1 MVRIFKLVLFI
12 MKKYLRAGTIT
23 QPFGIKGDTKVYPH
37 TDDPSIFKKI
47 KKVFIEKGSEYEEYE
62 VESAR
67 MALPLVILK
76 FKGIDTPED
85 IRAFRQKDIYIL
97 REDASPLEEGEYYFA
112 DIIGMDV
119 TDDNG
124 IARGKITDILQTGA
138 NDVYEITA
146 EDGTSFLLP
155 AIKEC
160 ILNVDTAENKMLI
173 HILEGLLD

>member
-1 MVRIFKLVLFI
+1 MES
-12 MKKYLRAGTIT
+12 YLKVGTIT
-23 QPFGIKGDTKVYPH
+23 QPFGIKGEMKVFPH
-37 TDDPSIFKKI
+37 TDDPARFKKL
-47 KKVFIEKGSEYEEYE
+47 KKLYILEKGSYREFEL
-62 VESAR
+62 ESAK
-67 MALPLVILK
+67 MAFPLVILK

-85 IRAFRQKDIYIL
+85 IRMFRQKDIYIL

-112 DIIGMDV
+112 DIIGMEV

-124 IARGKITDILQTGA
+124 ISRGKITDILQTGA
-138 NDVYEITA
+138 NDVYEITS

-160 ILNVDTAENKMLI
+160 ILKVDTAENKMLI

>member
-1 MVRIFKLVLFI
+1 

-37 TDDPSIFKKI
+37 TDDPAIFKKI
-47 KKVFIEKGSEYEEYE
+47 KKIFIENGQDYEEYE

-76 FKGIDTPED
+76 FKGIDTPEE
-85 IRAFRQKDIYIL
+85 IRNFRQKDIYIL
-97 REDASPLEEGEYYFA
+97 RQDASPLEEGEYYFA
-112 DIIGMDV
+112 DIIGMEV
-119 TDDNG
+119 ADDTG
-124 IARGKITDILQTGA
+124 VYRGKVTDILQTGA
-138 NDVYEITA
+138 NDVYEITKD
-146 EDGTSFLLP
+146 DGTSFLLP

-160 ILNVDTAENKMLI
+160 ILNVDTDENKMLI

>member
-1 MVRIFKLVLFI
+1 
-12 MKKYLRAGTIT
+12 MKNYLKAGTIT

-37 TDDPSIFKKI
+37 TDDPAIFKKI
-47 KKVFIEKGSEYEEYE
+47 KKVFMEKNGSHEEYE
-62 VESAR
+62 GESAR

-76 FKGIDTPED
+76 FKGIDTPEE
-85 IRAFRQKDIYIL
+85 IRAFRQRDIYIL

-119 TDDNG
+119 TDDTG
-124 IARGKITDILQTGA
+124 VYRGRITDILQTGA

-146 EDGTSFLLP
+146 EDGNSFLLP
-155 AIKEC
+155 VIKDC
-160 ILNVDTAENKMLI
+160 ILNVDVAENKMLI

>member
-1 MVRIFKLVLFI
+1 
-12 MKKYLRAGTIT
+12 MKNYLKAGTIT
-23 QPFGIKGDTKVYPH
+23 QPFGIKGDAKVYPH
-37 TDDPSIFKKI
+37 TDDPAIFKKI
-47 KKVFIEKGSEYEEYE
+47 KKVFMEKNGSYEEYE
-62 VESAR
+62 LESAR

-76 FKGIDTPED
+76 FKGIDTPEE
-85 IRAFRQKDIYIL
+85 IRTFRQRDIYIL

-119 TDDNG
+119 TDDTG
-124 IARGKITDILQTGA
+124 VYRGKITDILQTGA

-155 AIKEC
+155 AIKDC
-160 ILNVDTAENKMLI
+160 IINVDVAENKMLI

>member
-1 MVRIFKLVLFI
+1 
-12 MKKYLRAGTIT
+12 MKNYLKAGTIT

-37 TDDPSIFKKI
+37 TDDPAIFKKI
-47 KKVFIEKGSEYEEYE
+47 KKVFMEKNGTYEEYE

-76 FKGIDTPED
+76 FKGIDTPEE
-85 IRAFRQKDIYIL
+85 IRTFRQRDIYIL

-119 TDDNG
+119 TDDTG
-124 IARGKITDILQTGA
+124 VYRGKITDILQTGA

-146 EDGTSFLLP
+146 EDGTTFLLP
-155 AIKEC
+155 AIKDC
-160 ILNVDTAENKMLI
+160 IINVDVAENKMLI